1 MISKKEALYA
11 RMTLFKY
18 ALKDCIKEISIL
30 ENNINIDANLKL
42 SKIKTIREE
51 INKIANQID
60 KVKQEI
66 ILVNSYDVN

>member
-11 RMTLFKY
+11 RITLFKY

-30 ENNINIDANLKL
+30 ENNINIDANSKL
-42 SKIKTIREE
+42 SKIKIIREE

-60 KVKQEI
+60 KVKKEI